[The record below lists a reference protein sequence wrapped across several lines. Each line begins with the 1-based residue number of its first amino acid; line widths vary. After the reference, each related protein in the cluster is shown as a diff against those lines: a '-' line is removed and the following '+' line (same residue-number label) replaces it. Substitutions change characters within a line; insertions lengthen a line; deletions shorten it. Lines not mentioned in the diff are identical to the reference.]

1 MKRLASLRPS
11 PAMVV
16 AVIALFVALGGS
28 AYALT
33 ITGGSIVN
41 GSVTA
46 SDIRNYTLT
55 GKDMRKDGVGG
66 VTIKESRLG
75 PVPFADGLTHS
86 AVVGPLGQF
95 VRGRGVTSVARV
107 ANPGLYQVLFNRDVR
122 GCFYNATI
130 GDVGAGG
137 PPGGQVTVGALA
149 SNANGVTARTTNSN
163 GETANRPFHL
173 LVSC

>member
-1 MKRLASLRPS
+1 MKRLSRMRPS

-16 AVIALFVALGGS
+16 AAMALFVALGGTS
-28 AYALT
+28 YAVAT
-33 ITGGSIVN
+33 GSIDAREV
-41 GSVTA
+41 
-46 SDIRNYTLT
+46 RNYTLT

-122 GCFYNATI
+122 GCFYNATV

-149 SNANGVTARTTNSN
+149 SNANGVTVRTTNSN
-163 GETANRPFHL
+163 GDTANRPFHL

>member
-1 MKRLASLRPS
+1 MKRLARLRPS

-16 AVIALFVALGGS
+16 ALIALFVALGGS

-46 SDIRNYTLT
+46 ADIRNYTLT

-122 GCFYNATI
+122 GCVYNATI

-149 SNANGVTARTTNSN
+149 SNANGVTVRTTNSN
-163 GETANRPFHL
+163 GDTANRPFHL

>member
-1 MKRLASLRPS
+1 MKRISRLRPS
-11 PAMVV
+11 PAMAV
-16 AVIALFVALGGS
+16 ASIALFVALGGS

-46 SDIRNYTLT
+46 SDIKNYTLT

-66 VTIKESRLG
+66 VTVKESRLG
-75 PVPFADGLTHS
+75 PVPFSESLTHS

-95 VRGRGVTSVARV
+95 VRGRGVTSVARA

-122 GCFYNATI
+122 GCVYSATV
-130 GDVGAGG
+130 GDVGAAA
-137 PPGGQVTVGALA
+137 PPGGQVTLGGMA
-149 SNANGVTARTTNSN
+149 SNSNCVAVRTTNSA
-163 GETANRPFHL
+163 GELANRPFHL

>member
-1 MKRLASLRPS
+1 MTPLKRLRPS

-16 AVIALFVALGGS
+16 ALVALFVALGGS

-33 ITGGSIVN
+33 ITGASIVN

-46 SDIRNYTLT
+46 SDIKNYTLT
-55 GKDMRKDGVGG
+55 GKDMVKDGVGG

-75 PVPFADGLTHS
+75 PVPFAEALTHS

-95 VRGRGVTSVARV
+95 VRGRGVTSVARTG
-107 ANPGLYQVLFNRDVR
+107 NPGLYQVIFNRDVR
-122 GCFYNATI
+122 GCFYNATV
-130 GDVGAGG
+130 GDVGAAG

-149 SNANGVTARTTNSN
+149 STTNGVAVRTTDSA
-163 GETANRPFHL
+163 GGLANRPFHL

>member
-1 MKRLASLRPS
+1 MKRLSRMRPS

-16 AVIALFVALGGS
+16 AMIALFVALGGTS
-28 AYALT
+28 YAVAT
-33 ITGGSIVN
+33 GSIDAREV
-41 GSVTA
+41 
-46 SDIRNYTLT
+46 RNYTLT

-122 GCFYNATI
+122 GCFYNATV

-149 SNANGVTARTTNSN
+149 SNANGVTVRTTNRN
-163 GETANRPFHL
+163 GDTANRPFHL

>member
-1 MKRLASLRPS
+1 MKRLSRMRPS

-16 AVIALFVALGGS
+16 AMMALFVALGGTS
-28 AYALT
+28 YAVAT
-33 ITGGSIVN
+33 GSIDAREV
-41 GSVTA
+41 
-46 SDIRNYTLT
+46 RNYTLT

-66 VTIKESRLG
+66 ITIKESRLG
-75 PVPFADGLTHS
+75 PVPVSDALTHS

-95 VRGRGVTSVARV
+95 VRGRGVTSVARTG
-107 ANPGLYQVLFNRDVR
+107 NPGVYQVIFNRDVR
-122 GCFYNATI
+122 GCFYNATV

-149 SNANGVTARTTNSN
+149 SNANGVTVRTTDSA
-163 GETANRPFHL
+163 GGLANRPFHL

>member
-1 MKRLASLRPS
+1 MKRLSRMRPS

-16 AVIALFVALGGS
+16 AMIALFVALGGTS
-28 AYALT
+28 YAVAT
-33 ITGGSIVN
+33 GSIDAREV
-41 GSVTA
+41 
-46 SDIRNYTLT
+46 RNYTLT

-122 GCFYNATI
+122 GCFYNATV

-149 SNANGVTARTTNSN
+149 SNANGVTVRTTNSN
-163 GETANRPFHL
+163 GDTANRPFHL

>member
-1 MKRLASLRPS
+1 MKRVSKLRPS

-16 AVIALFVALGGS
+16 ALIALFVALGGS

-46 SDIRNYTLT
+46 SDIKNYTLT
-55 GKDMRKDGVGG
+55 GKDMKKDGIGG
-66 VTIKESRLG
+66 VTVKESRLG
-75 PVPFADGLTHS
+75 PVPSSESLTHS
-86 AVVGPLGQF
+86 AVVGPLGQA
-95 VRGRGVTSVARV
+95 VRGRGVTSVART
-107 ANPGLYQVLFNRDVR
+107 ANPGLYQVIFNRDVR
-122 GCFYNATI
+122 GCVYSATV
-130 GDVGAGG
+130 GDVGAAP

-149 SNANGVTARTTNSN
+149 SNANGVAVRTTNSA
-163 GETANRPFHL
+163 GDLANRPFHL